1 MAQFVMKRLFQ
12 QFNLTKIRRRLVEI
26 FPLGKAFCPNFATL
40 ILFPNKVGTKT
51 AQAP

>member
-26 FPLGKAFCPNFATL
+26 FTLGKAFCPNFAAL
-40 ILFPNKVGTKT
+40 NLFSNKVGTKT
-51 AQAP
+51 A